1 MSFTVHAR
9 RVRDR
14 TLPHAHRRSALR
26 SAVVLFKPFGFQATW
41 SYLGT
46 VGDLDRD
53 GDALLRALEKLEA
66 SRDAGIAE
74 RAAFA
79 ERRRE
84 EKRILHRQR
93 PSAADAAFFRR
104 PRWPGPDGHRAAVHE
119 VARLW
124 RAHAGPSPERP
135 AAGAAEVGEAAGAL
149 GLVVCG
155 HVCSYLASGG
165 RLERRRLGL
174 IAHCLPELRRR
185 TSRLHPHDAAH
196 THFSRLMRMA
206 ELILND
212 PGAAALPR

>member
-1 MSFTVHAR
+1 MSFSVYAR

-26 SAVVLFKPFGFQATW
+26 SAVVLFKPFGFRATW

-53 GDALLRALEKLEA
+53 GDALLRALEKLES

-93 PSAADAAFFRR
+93 PSAADTEFFGG
-104 PRWPGPDGHRAAVHE
+104 PVGPGPTGTGRWSTRSPGSGALTPG
-119 VARLW
+119 RFPNCP
-124 RAHAGPSPERP
+124 RGPPGRP
-135 AAGAAEVGEAAGAL
+135 ASTSWCAGT
-149 GLVVCG
+149 
-155 HVCSYLASGG
+155 SS
-165 RLERRRLGL
+165 
-174 IAHCLPELRRR
+174 R
-185 TSRLHPHDAAH
+185 T
-196 THFSRLMRMA
+196 
-206 ELILND
+206 
-212 PGAAALPR
+212 

>member
-1 MSFTVHAR
+1 MSFSVYAR

-26 SAVVLFKPFGFQATW
+26 SAVVLFKPFGFRATW

-53 GDALLRALEKLEA
+53 GDALLRALEKLES

-93 PSAADAAFFRR
+93 PSAADTEFFRG
-104 PRWPGPDGHRAAVHE
+104 PRWPGPDGHRAVVHE

-124 RAHAGPSPERP
+124 RAHAGSVPELP
-135 AAGAAEVGEAAGAL
+135 AGATGAT
-149 GLVVCG
+149 GLDIVVCG
-155 HVCSYLASGG
+155 HVLSYLTAGG
-165 RLERRRLGL
+165 RLDRHRLD
-174 IAHCLPELRRR
+174 AVAECLPGLRRWA
-185 TSRLHPHDAAH
+185 SPPPPHDAAC
-196 THFSRLMRMA
+196 TYFRRLLRMA

-212 PGAAALPR
+212 PDGATRQQ

>member
-1 MSFTVHAR
+1 MSFSVYAR
-9 RVRDR
+9 RVRDH

-53 GDALLRALEKLEA
+53 GDALLRALKKLES

-93 PSAADAAFFRR
+93 PSAADTEFFRG

-124 RAHAGPSPERP
+124 RAHAGPVPELP
-135 AAGAAEVGEAAGAL
+135 AGATGAAGL
-149 GLVVCG
+149 DLVVCG
-155 HVCSYLASGG
+155 HVLSYLMAGG
-165 RLERRRLGL
+165 RLDRHRLD
-174 IAHCLPELRRR
+174 AVAECLPG
-185 TSRLHPHDAAH
+185 LHRWASLPSPHDAACSY
-196 THFSRLMRMA
+196 FRRLLRMA
-206 ELILND
+206 ELVLND
-212 PGAAALPR
+212 PDGAARPQ